1 MVVMRRM
8 MRVTIMIM
16 VMMLQ
21 TRGVVTACT

>member
-1 MVVMRRM
+1 MVMMRRVR
-8 MRVTIMIM
+8 RVTIMIM

>member
-1 MVVMRRM
+1 MVVMRRVR
-8 MRVTIMIM
+8 RVTIMIM

>member
-1 MVVMRRM
+1 MVVLRRM
-8 MRVTIMIM
+8 MKVTIMIM